1 MAMADSRAPVVKPG
15 DTVEGRYRILKPLD
29 EGGMGTV
36 FLAEHVLIK
45 RKVAIKVLRPELAED
60 VDVVERFMNEAR
72 AAGTLGHPNIVES
85 TDMGFTRDGI
95 PYIVFEFL
103 EGTLLV
109 DEVYRLRGLPIR
121 RALKIAHQIASAL
134 EAAHRAN
141 IIHRDLKSEN
151 IFLTDKDER
160 PDHVKVLDFGISR
173 FLEMES
179 DSRPRKGNIMGTP
192 EFMAPEQIT
201 TPDKVDRRADIYAL
215 GVIIYEMITARRP
228 FRNDDDPQA
237 VLHAV
242 VHDPPP
248 PLGKSEAPPGL
259 SEVII
264 DKLLAKDPEAR
275 YQTMRDLQG
284 ALEAFYNVARP
295 AHSLTPISI
304 PIPPSLA
311 EGAATAAATPAAAPT
326 MPIKKAK
333 SKAGLFLLAVGIIA
347 VGAGVALKLT
357 DTGAGAKADSEPD
370 PAAVAAVQAD
380 ADKLG
385 AALDGEAHAA
395 RLRADTIATTPMLR
409 AAIET
414 DAATVKDMAA
424 SEHLFTQPKPGEV
437 LEVYQ
442 LKNDKLA
449 SLLRVP
455 EGAPPLA
462 AGSGSGALRVDSDGQ
477 AVTVVATAPITAQSG
492 AVAGAIT
499 VASAVDLTAIKR
511 GIAEHALGATL
522 LGRAKPLELAKPSR
536 PGATVTLH
544 VPTSK
549 DIAGGEITLSAV
561 LAPGVAA
568 KKNPYGTISYAFLGI
583 GGALLL
589 LYLGSLLRAR
599 REG

>member
-1 MAMADSRAPVVKPG
+1 MADSRAPVVKPG
-15 DTVEGRYRILKPLD
+15 DTVEGRYRIVKPLD

-45 RKVAIKVLRPELAED
+45 RKLAIKVLRPELAED
-60 VDVVERFMNEAR
+60 ADVVERFMNEAR

-109 DEVYRLRGLPIR
+109 DEIYRLRGLPVR

-134 EAAHRAN
+134 DAAHRAG
-141 IIHRDLKSEN
+141 IVHRDLKSEN
-151 IFLTDKDER
+151 VFLTDKDER

-173 FLEMES
+173 FLETES

-248 PLGKSEAPPGL
+248 PLTKGEAPPGL

-264 DKLLAKDPEAR
+264 DKLLAKNPDER
-275 YQTMRDLQG
+275 YQTMRELQG

-304 PIPPSLA
+304 PVPPSVA
-311 EGAATAAATPAAAPT
+311 QAAPAPAAPT
-326 MPIKKAK
+326 MPIKRSK
-333 SKAGLFLLAVGIIA
+333 SKAGLILLAVGIIA
-347 VGAGVALKLT
+347 VGAGVALKLA
-357 DTGAGAKADSEPD
+357 DTGALGKADNAPD

-385 AALDGEAHAA
+385 AALDGDARAA
-395 RLRADTIATTPMLR
+395 RLRADTIAQTPMLR

-414 DAATVKDMAA
+414 DAATIKDMAA
-424 SEHLFTQPKPGEV
+424 SEHLFAQPKPGEV
-437 LEVYQ
+437 LEVFQ
-442 LKNDKLA
+442 LKNDKTL

-455 EGAPPLA
+455 EAAPALA
-462 AGSGSGALRVDSDGQ
+462 AGSGSGDLRVDSDGQ
-477 AVTVVATAPITAQSG
+477 AVLVVASAPITAQSG
-492 AVAGAIT
+492 AVAGAIVVSST
-499 VASAVDLTAIKR
+499 VDLTAIKR

-536 PGATVTLH
+536 PGSTVTLH
-544 VPTSK
+544 VPTGK
-549 DIAGGEITLSAV
+549 EIGGGEITLSAV
-561 LAPGVAA
+561 LAPGVEA